1 MRHWEGDLMFT
12 PHKRIFAGKGNLR
25 TEPLCPYLTDDIGYL
40 NFRKST
46 DTSRR
51 ISDFGGYIQAEP
63 TFRTRKSNV

>member
-1 MRHWEGDLMFT
+1 MFT

-25 TEPLCPYLTDDIGYL
+25 AEPLCPYLTDDIGYL